1 MYLDVPEDVRLERR
15 IKRDMPNEDASPTT
29 CDASSLETQA
39 LMHDRFV
46 ELFRHRAHRTV
57 ALHEDYGPVADEL
70 IERLFDPS
78 APQADARHAAAQ
90 YRLRRASAGASLDLL
105 VLILA
110 LVTAS
115 CGGGGDDTQQVEMT
129 LTPPRTY
136 EDLDLSGPEAAV
148 DEFISA
154 FVRRDHIAAALICT
168 PMRNWRRAPWSTRTT
183 SPASSHRTPNR
194 RLWPGCDR
202 TQRRPLPRRDACLR
216 DGEEEAMTNGGFI
229 VDLASGAEGLT
240 LRTSDQFG
248 AVVEGILSSNGSD
261 VVFELAPTSDER
273 WRIRSARLANGTP
286 LQIPF
291 SGTPT
296 VDSPARNLEPRN
308 IWRSTLPNDSPQEL
322 LDTIVTL
329 VGLGDYVSLYLL
341 LDETGQRG
349 AAEQLP
355 PSISPDHGLVAMLLD
370 TRLDTA
376 GFPVDV
382 TDAEPIAS
390 ETLTIAQD
398 VGIGE
403 AITFAVTVGEN
414 ALDVTMARDS
424 AGAWRLR
431 RMVPAGELT
440 APTPFPLG

>member
-1 MYLDVPEDVRLERR
+1 MPLRGTVGALRAPVRHW
-15 IKRDMPNEDASPTT
+15 I
-29 CDASSLETQA
+29 
-39 LMHDRFV
+39 
-46 ELFRHRAHRTV
+46 
-57 ALHEDYGPVADEL
+57 
-70 IERLFDPS
+70 
-78 APQADARHAAAQ
+78 
-90 YRLRRASAGASLDLL
+90 LL
-105 VLILA
+105 VLTLA
-110 LVTAS
+110 LVTTS
-115 CGGGGDDTQQVEMT
+115 CGGGDRGDTQQVESSF
-129 LTPPRTY
+129 TPPRTY
-136 EDLDLSGPEAAV
+136 EDLDLSGPKAAV
-148 DEFISA
+148 AEFISA
-154 FVRRDHIAAALICT
+154 FVRRDYIAAALILHPDAQRT
-168 PMRNWRRAPWSTRTT
+168 MSAAVAENDLTGLVAPNAESAVVARM
-183 SPASSHRTPNR
+183 AIE
-194 RLWPGCDR
+194 
-202 TQRRPLPRRDACLR
+202 R
-216 DGEEEAMTNGGFI
+216 DGDHLLGGMRVFEMAMEEAMTNGGFI

-240 LRTSDQFG
+240 LRSSDQFG
-248 AVVEGILSSNGSD
+248 AVVEGILSTNGND

-273 WRIRSARLANGTP
+273 WRIRSVRLANGTP

-370 TRLDTA
+370 ARLDTS

-382 TDAEPIAS
+382 TDADPIAS

-398 VGIGE
+398 VGVGE

-414 ALDVTMARDS
+414 ALDVTMSRDS
-424 AGAWRLR
+424 TGVWRLR
-431 RMVPAGELT
+431 RMVPAGEVT

>member
-1 MYLDVPEDVRLERR
+1 MPSRGTVCAVRAPVRR
-15 IKRDMPNEDASPTT
+15 WT
-29 CDASSLETQA
+29 
-39 LMHDRFV
+39 
-46 ELFRHRAHRTV
+46 
-57 ALHEDYGPVADEL
+57 
-70 IERLFDPS
+70 
-78 APQADARHAAAQ
+78 
-90 YRLRRASAGASLDLL
+90 LL

-115 CGGGGDDTQQVEMT
+115 CGGGGGNDTQQVESSF
-129 LTPPRTY
+129 TPPRTY
-136 EDLDLSGPEAAV
+136 EDLELSGPEAAV

-154 FVRRDHIAAALICT
+154 FVRRDYIAAALILH
-168 PMRNWRRAPWSTRTT
+168 PDAQRAVSTAVSENDLTGLI
-183 SPASSHRTPNR
+183 TPNAEPAAVAR
-194 RLWPGCDR
+194 MAIERNGDHFL
-202 TQRRPLPRRDACLR
+202 
-216 DGEEEAMTNGGFI
+216 DGMRVFEMAMEEAMTNGGFI

-261 VVFELAPTSDER
+261 VVFELSPTSDER

-296 VDSPARNLEPRN
+296 VDSPSRNLEPRD

-329 VGLGDYVSLYLL
+329 VRLGDYVSLYLL

-355 PSISPDHGLVAMLLD
+355 PSISRDHGLVAMLLD

-382 TDAEPIAS
+382 TDADPIAS
-390 ETLTIAQD
+390 ETLKIAQD

-431 RMVPAGELT
+431 RMVPVGELT

>member
-1 MYLDVPEDVRLERR
+1 MSLRGTVCAVR
-15 IKRDMPNEDASPTT
+15 
-29 CDASSLETQA
+29 A
-39 LMHDRFV
+39 L
-46 ELFRHRAHRTV
+46 
-57 ALHEDYGPVADEL
+57 
-70 IERLFDPS
+70 I
-78 APQADARHAAAQ
+78 
-90 YRLRRASAGASLDLL
+90 LRWALL
-105 VLILA
+105 VLMLA

-115 CGGGGDDTQQVEMT
+115 CGDESEHQQVESSF
-129 LTPPRTY
+129 TPPRTY

-148 DEFISA
+148 AEFISA
-154 FVRRDHIAAALICT
+154 FVRRDYIAAALILH
-168 PMRNWRRAPWSTRTT
+168 PDAQRAIS
-183 SPASSHRTPNR
+183 ASVAENDLTGLITPNAEPAVVA
-194 RLWPGCDR
+194 RLAIERNSDH
-202 TQRRPLPRRDACLR
+202 LL
-216 DGEEEAMTNGGFI
+216 DGMRVFEMAMEEMMTNGGFI

-240 LRTSDQFG
+240 LRSSDQFG
-248 AVVEGILSSNGSD
+248 AVVEGILSTNGND

-296 VDSPARNLEPRN
+296 VDSPARNLEPRD

-355 PSISPDHGLVAMLLD
+355 PSISSDHSLVAMLLD

-382 TDAEPIAS
+382 TDPDPIAT

-398 VGIGE
+398 VGAGE

-414 ALDVTMARDS
+414 ALDVTMSRDS
-424 AGAWRLR
+424 TGVWRLR

-440 APTPFPLG
+440 VPSPFSLG

>member
-1 MYLDVPEDVRLERR
+1 MPSRGTVCAVRAPVRR
-15 IKRDMPNEDASPTT
+15 WT
-29 CDASSLETQA
+29 
-39 LMHDRFV
+39 
-46 ELFRHRAHRTV
+46 
-57 ALHEDYGPVADEL
+57 
-70 IERLFDPS
+70 
-78 APQADARHAAAQ
+78 
-90 YRLRRASAGASLDLL
+90 LL

-115 CGGGGDDTQQVEMT
+115 CGGGGGDDTQQVESSF
-129 LTPPRTY
+129 TPPRTY

-154 FVRRDHIAAALICT
+154 FVRRDYIAAALILH
-168 PMRNWRRAPWSTRTT
+168 PDAQRAVSTAVNENDLTGLI
-183 SPASSHRTPNR
+183 TPNAEPAAVAR
-194 RLWPGCDR
+194 MAIERNGDHFL
-202 TQRRPLPRRDACLR
+202 
-216 DGEEEAMTNGGFI
+216 DGMRVFEMAMEEAMTNGGFI

-296 VDSPARNLEPRN
+296 VDSPSRNLEPRD

-341 LDETGQRG
+341 LDETGQRS

-355 PSISPDHGLVAMLLD
+355 PSISRDHDLVAMLLD

-382 TDAEPIAS
+382 TDADPIAS

-403 AITFAVTVGEN
+403 DITFAVTVGEN

-424 AGAWRLR
+424 TGAWRLR

>member
-1 MYLDVPEDVRLERR
+1 M
-15 IKRDMPNEDASPTT
+15 A
-29 CDASSLETQA
+29 
-39 LMHDRFV
+39 
-46 ELFRHRAHRTV
+46 
-57 ALHEDYGPVADEL
+57 
-70 IERLFDPS
+70 IERNGDHL
-78 APQADARHAAAQ
+78 
-90 YRLRRASAGASLDLL
+90 LDGMR
-105 VLILA
+105 VF
-110 LVTAS
+110 
-115 CGGGGDDTQQVEMT
+115 EM
-129 LTPPRTY
+129 
-136 EDLDLSGPEAAV
+136 A
-148 DEFISA
+148 
-154 FVRRDHIAAALICT
+154 
-168 PMRNWRRAPWSTRTT
+168 M
-183 SPASSHRTPNR
+183 
-194 RLWPGCDR
+194 
-202 TQRRPLPRRDACLR
+202 
-216 DGEEEAMTNGGFI
+216 EEAMTNGGFI

-240 LRTSDQFG
+240 LRSSDQFG

-296 VDSPARNLEPRN
+296 VDSPSRNLEPRN

-322 LDTIVTL
+322 LDTILTL

-355 PSISPDHGLVAMLLD
+355 PSISRDHDLVAMLLD

-382 TDAEPIAS
+382 TDADPIAS

-424 AGAWRLR
+424 TGAWRLR